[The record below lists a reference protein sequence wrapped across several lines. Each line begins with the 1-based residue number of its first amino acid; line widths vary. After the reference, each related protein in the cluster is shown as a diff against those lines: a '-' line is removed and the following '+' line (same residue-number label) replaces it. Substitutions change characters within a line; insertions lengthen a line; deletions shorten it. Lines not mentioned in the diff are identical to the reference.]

1 VEVATWSLE
10 RIHSLANWA
19 ELSDARSRES
29 AQPVMAAALRR
40 SGKRRRANPPRMCM
54 FSGLGNGMVAVAVV
68 VAVAVAVAAT
78 GAAAGAGGS
87 EFGYATKWS

>member
-54 FSGLGNGMVAVAVV
+54 FSGLGNGMVAVAV
-68 VAVAVAVAAT
+68 AVAAT